1 VSEASAYP
9 LPSFFAERE
18 RTRKETSWEWKGN
31 EKRNRVVSRREADFK
46 KKKRKRK
53 KNPLLSAL
61 PPLLSLSSSSTSLR
75 NSESTKKACR
85 IAVSHKEFERKE
97 RKRSGRD

>member
-46 KKKRKRK
+46 KKKGKEK
-53 KNPLLSAL
+53 KTLSSLLFPLSS
-61 PPLLSLSSSSTSLR
+61 LSLLLLLR
-75 NSESTKKACR
+75 
-85 IAVSHKEFERKE
+85 
-97 RKRSGRD
+97 